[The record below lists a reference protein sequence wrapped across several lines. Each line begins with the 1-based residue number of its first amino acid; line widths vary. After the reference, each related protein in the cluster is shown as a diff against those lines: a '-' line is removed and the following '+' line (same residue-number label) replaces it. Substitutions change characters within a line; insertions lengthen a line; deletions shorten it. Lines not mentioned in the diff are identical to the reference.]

1 MKRAFIKGWLLAGSL
16 VAGAVQA
23 SQRPNIIFIFSDD
36 HTRQA
41 IGAYGGP
48 LAKLNPT
55 PNIYRLFHEGMRFE
69 HFYVENSICAPSR
82 ATLLTG
88 KMSHRHGKIDNS
100 GPFNH
105 RQQTFPKLLQ
115 QAGYQTAIFGKTH
128 LDGDIE
134 GFDHWEVLPGQG
146 NYYQPEFITPSGRI
160 LEQGYVTDVITRKSL
175 DWLKQRDVKKPF
187 MLMIHHKGTHRNW
200 CPALRHLNAFKEI
213 ELPTPSS
220 FDDDYCTRTTAAHQ
234 QKLSIRDN
242 MKLDN
247 DLKVLTDSMR
257 RQRQKKYAGQKNLP
271 SGDSGSYFRM
281 TPEQRAVWD
290 AAYELENQAFL
301 ADKPNGEVLAEWKYQ
316 RYLKD
321 YLRTA
326 LSIDESV
333 GQVLDYLKANGL
345 DENTVV
351 MYSSDQGFYLGEHGW
366 FDKRFMYQESF
377 SAPLLVRWPDE
388 VCAGSVNSDLCQ
400 NIDFA
405 ETFLELAG
413 IPVPADMQGRSLLP
427 LFRGR
432 TPDDW
437 RSSLYYHY
445 YEYPGPHSVRRH
457 EGVFDKRFK
466 LIRFYG
472 QDVPDGE
479 EWEFY
484 DLKNDP
490 GELLNMCGNP
500 EYQERVLLLK
510 QELNRL
516 KAAYQIGAVFGGNL
530 QL

>member
-1 MKRAFIKGWLLAGSL
+1 MNCFRRGWLLAGGL
-16 VAGAVQA
+16 AAGLVQA
-23 SQRPNIIFIFSDD
+23 AERPNIIFIFSDD

-41 IGAYGGP
+41 IGAYSGP
-48 LAKLNPT
+48 LAELNPT
-55 PNIYRLFHEGMRFE
+55 PNIDRLFDEGMRFD

-88 KMSHRHGKIDNS
+88 KMSHQHGKIDNS

-105 RQQTFPKLLQ
+105 AQQTFPKLLQ

-146 NYYQPEFITPSGRI
+146 NYYQPEFITPNGRI
-160 LEQGYVTDVITRKSL
+160 LEEGYVADVITRKSL
-175 DWLKQRDVKKPF
+175 AWLKQRDVKKPF
-187 MLMIHHKGTHRNW
+187 ILMIHHKGTHRNW
-200 CPALRHLNAFKEI
+200 CPALRHLDAFKEVEI
-213 ELPTPSS
+213 PTPTS
-220 FDDDYCTRTTAAHQ
+220 FADDYRTRTSAAHDQ
-234 QKLSIRDN
+234 TLSIRDN

-247 DLKVLTDSMR
+247 DLKVLTDSTR
-257 RQRQKKYAGQKNLP
+257 RQRQKKYAGRKNLP

-281 TPEQRAVWD
+281 TPEQQKAWD
-290 AAYELENQAFL
+290 AAYEPENQAFL
-301 ADKPNGEVLAEWKYQ
+301 ASKPNGEALAGWKYQ
-316 RYLKD
+316 RYMKD

-333 GQVLDYLKANGL
+333 GQVLDYLQANGL

-377 SAPLLVRWPDE
+377 STPMLARWPSKIR
-388 VCAGSVNSDLCQ
+388 ARTVNTDLCQ

-405 ETFLELAG
+405 ETFLDLAG
-413 IPVPADMQGRSLLP
+413 AQIPEDMQGRSLLP
-427 LFRGR
+427 LLYGE
-432 TPDDW
+432 TPSDW

-445 YEYPGPHSVRRH
+445 YEYPGPHNVRRH
-457 EGVFDKRFK
+457 EGIFDKRFK

-484 DLKNDP
+484 DLKKDP
-490 GELLNMCGNP
+490 DELKNVYGLP
-500 EYQERVLLLK
+500 EYQQRIVLLEE
-510 QELNRL
+510 ELNRL
-516 KAAYQIGAVFGGNL
+516 KVSYRVGEPPPQIK
-530 QL
+530 